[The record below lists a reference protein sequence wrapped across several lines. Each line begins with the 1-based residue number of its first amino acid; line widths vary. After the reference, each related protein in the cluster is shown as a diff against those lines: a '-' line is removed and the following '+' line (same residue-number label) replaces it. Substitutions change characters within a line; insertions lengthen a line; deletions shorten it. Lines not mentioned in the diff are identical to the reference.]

1 LKLLEYQLGPV
12 AGYLGKWRQI
22 RERAQS
28 ELLEKLE

>member
-1 LKLLEYQLGPV
+1 VKLLENQIGPG
-12 AGYLGKWRQI
+12 AGYLGKWRQV